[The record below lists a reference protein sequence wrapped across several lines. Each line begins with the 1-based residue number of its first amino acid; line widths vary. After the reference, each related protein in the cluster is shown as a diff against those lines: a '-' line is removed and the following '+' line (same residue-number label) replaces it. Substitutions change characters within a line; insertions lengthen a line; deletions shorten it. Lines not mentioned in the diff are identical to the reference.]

1 MNNKPQNTTAESK
14 GGRDNSPET
23 FVNNSDFVPQSSASI
38 PQVIKEVDNNHQLT
52 AAENSEATESASQ
65 KSTSSV
71 VQQQH
76 VQQRSTESENIV
88 LPTNSELLPEQVDNI
103 IDEHREQQPPEIQP
117 IKVVYMQYTSTGIK

>member
-1 MNNKPQNTTAESK
+1 M
-14 GGRDNSPET
+14 
-23 FVNNSDFVPQSSASI
+23 PQSSASI

-52 AAENSEATESASQ
+52 AAENTEATESASE
-65 KSTSSV
+65 KSTSV

-76 VQQRSTESENIV
+76 LQQRSTESENIV

-117 IKVVYMQYTSTGIK
+117 VKIVYM